1 MSIEGVHE
9 RSVEKELSAAD
20 VRKKFEASGF
30 QVAETPGN
38 PRSLEVKK
46 NGFTRHLE
54 LDASGAWI
62 PSGHPLFNVRG
73 LDCELEDR
81 GYQKFWYHQGKRF
94 PARLKEIKAL
104 HQFEQ
109 EVRYILGLKS
119 LYHESLGSTSAR
131 TVYDRVE
138 GRPDPL
144 GGL

>member
-1 MSIEGVHE
+1 MG
-9 RSVEKELSAAD
+9 KELSAAD

-94 PARLKEIKAL
+94 PARLKELKAL

>member
-1 MSIEGVHE
+1 MG
-9 RSVEKELSAAD
+9 KELSAAD
-20 VRKKFEASGF
+20 VQRKFEASGF
-30 QVAETPGN
+30 GVAETPGN

-46 NGFTRHLE
+46 NGFKRRLE

-62 PSGHPLFNVRG
+62 PSGYPLFNVRG

-94 PARLKEIKAL
+94 PARLKELKAL

-109 EVRYILGLKS
+109 EVRHILGLKS

-144 GGL
+144 EDPKLT

>member
-1 MSIEGVHE
+1 M
-9 RSVEKELSAAD
+9 RRELSAAD
-20 VRKKFEASGF
+20 VQSKFEASGF

-46 NGFTRHLE
+46 NGFTRRIE

-62 PSGHPLFNVRG
+62 PVGHPLFNVRG

-144 GGL
+144 GGDVA